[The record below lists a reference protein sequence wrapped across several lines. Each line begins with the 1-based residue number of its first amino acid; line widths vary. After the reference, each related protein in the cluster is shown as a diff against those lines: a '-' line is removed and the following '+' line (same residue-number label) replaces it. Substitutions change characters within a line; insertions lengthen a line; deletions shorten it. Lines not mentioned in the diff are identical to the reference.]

1 MGKQDGNPPRSD
13 ACFPG
18 GSSPKGER
26 HQGSRRIHPA
36 SLWPCSDVYS
46 LRIGPI
52 LASGFG
58 FSSAAVV
65 VLAVSL
71 YAVRAADLAF
81 NAGLFP
87 QVTQSPKSACFA
99 RRSKVFHCPQL
110 TQIFRNSRS
119 LCIIHLQIPSVMP
132 LEMRKVQAESACF
145 ARRSKR
151 FLSQLHQ
158 PRLLVQRQHLQK
170 QPLQRFQVVLAKVA
184 NGAEVRRVVCRQHPE
199 GDVLVETLGDAA

>member
-87 QVTQSPKSACFA
+87 QVTQSPRALRTVLSGSWATWPVVPPLTRFSPAGHVGANTSALV
-99 RRSKVFHCPQL
+99 SG
-110 TQIFRNSRS
+110 
-119 LCIIHLQIPSVMP
+119 
-132 LEMRKVQAESACF
+132 
-145 ARRSKR
+145 
-151 FLSQLHQ
+151 
-158 PRLLVQRQHLQK
+158 RLRVGVALVTL
-170 QPLQRFQVVLAKVA
+170 P
-184 NGAEVRRVVCRQHPE
+184 
-199 GDVLVETLGDAA
+199 VLVLDLRPLLPEL

>member
-87 QVTQSPKSACFA
+87 QVTQSPRALRAVLSGSCPSFTSPACWYNASTCKNSPYNASRLSLRKSLMVRKSGVLFA
-99 RRSKVFHCPQL
+99 ANTRKAMSSWRRWAMRRDDDTP
-110 TQIFRNSRS
+110 TQ
-119 LCIIHLQIPSVMP
+119 
-132 LEMRKVQAESACF
+132 
-145 ARRSKR
+145 
-151 FLSQLHQ
+151 
-158 PRLLVQRQHLQK
+158 
-170 QPLQRFQVVLAKVA
+170 
-184 NGAEVRRVVCRQHPE
+184 
-199 GDVLVETLGDAA
+199 